1 VKSIDRSR
9 VLTLLEAYEP
19 LLTKRQASIMDA
31 YFRYDLSLSEIA
43 EEEQVSRSGALD
55 AIHVSIGK
63 LEDYEQKLGFV
74 KKTKRYYEL
83 VNEGSEGSLNTLR
96 EMLRDGI

>member
-1 VKSIDRSR
+1 MKSIDRAR

-19 LLTKRQASIMDA
+19 LLTKRQAAIMDA

-43 EEEQVSRSGALD
+43 EEEQVSRAGALD
-55 AIHVSIGK
+55 AIHVSITK

-74 KKTKRYYEL
+74 KKTQCYYEL
-83 VNEGSEGSLNTLR
+83 VNEGSEESLNTLR